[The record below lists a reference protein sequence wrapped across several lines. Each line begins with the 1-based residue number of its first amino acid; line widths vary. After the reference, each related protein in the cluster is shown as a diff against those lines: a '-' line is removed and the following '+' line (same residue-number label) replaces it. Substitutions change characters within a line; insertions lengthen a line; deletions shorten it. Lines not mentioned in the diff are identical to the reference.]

1 MEIKSFPFEAK
12 VDLEKYEFEGY
23 ASTFGNTDLV
33 GDVVEKGAFKKTIQ
47 ERLPKNLIKVL
58 WQHYEPMGLPKH
70 MEEDSKGL
78 YVVAKVSKTNENQ
91 DRLQLMK
98 DGVVDRLSIGYD
110 VVKREIEELEDGKR
124 IVHLKE
130 LKLYEFSPV
139 TFPANEEAV
148 ITGVKGRELEEL
160 LKRIPQLE
168 QYIKAGH
175 FLTPASRQ
183 RIEDAIKALQ
193 ALLVTFEE
201 PGEPTPKSQE
211 PPKIEGI
218 DPDEFQSVLE
228 ELRDFRKSLRSV
240 S

>member
-23 ASTFGNTDLV
+23 ASTFGNVDLV
-33 GDVVEKGAFKKTIQ
+33 GDIVEKGAFKKTIQ

-58 WQHYEPMGLPKH
+58 WQHYDPMGVPKH

-78 YVVAKVSKTNENQ
+78 YVVAKVSKTRENE

-110 VVKREIEELEDGKR
+110 VVKREVDDSAKDR
-124 IVHLKE
+124 TVRLKE

-168 QYIKAGH
+168 QYLKTGYT
-175 FLTPASRQ
+175 FPTVNRQ
-183 RIEDAIKALQ
+183 AVEAAIKALQ

-201 PGEPTPKSQE
+201 PENSTPKSQE
-211 PPKIEGI
+211 PPMLDGI
-218 DPDEFQSVLE
+218 DPEEFQSVLS
-228 ELRDFRKSLRSV
+228 ELRNYRKLTFGG
-240 S
+240 

>member
-12 VDLEKYEFEGY
+12 VDLEKNEFEGY

-58 WQHYEPMGLPKH
+58 WQHYDPMGVPKH

-78 YVVAKVSKTNENQ
+78 YVVAKVSKTRENL

-168 QYIKAGH
+168 QYIKAGRV
-175 FLTPASRQ
+175 LSAASRQ

-193 ALLVTFEE
+193 ALLVLFEE
-201 PGEPTPKSQE
+201 PEKSTPKSQE

-218 DPDEFQSVLE
+218 DPEEFQSVLE
-228 ELRDFRKSLRSV
+228 ELREFRKSLRSV

>member
-1 MEIKSFPFEAK
+1 VEIKSFPFEVK
-12 VDLEKYEFEGY
+12 VDLEKNEFEGY

-58 WQHYEPMGLPKH
+58 WRHYEPMGLPKH

-139 TFPANEEAV
+139 TFAANEEAV
-148 ITGVKGRELEEL
+148 ITGVKNMELEGL

-168 QYIKAGH
+168 QYLKAGRV
-175 FLTPASRQ
+175 LSAANRQ
-183 RIEDAIKALQ
+183 KVEAAIEALQ
-193 ALLVTFEE
+193 ALLEAAEE
-201 PGEPTPKSQE
+201 PEKSTPKGQE
-211 PPKIEGI
+211 PPMLDGI
-218 DPDEFQSVLE
+218 DPEEFQSVLD
-228 ELRDFRKSLRSV
+228 ELRTYRKLTFGG
-240 S
+240 

>member
-23 ASTFGNTDLV
+23 ASTFGNLDLV
-33 GDVVEKGAFKKTIQ
+33 GDIVEKGAFKKTIQ

-58 WQHYEPMGLPKH
+58 WQHYDPMGVPKH

-78 YVVAKVSKTNENQ
+78 YVVAKVSKTRENL

-98 DGVVDRLSIGYD
+98 DGVVDRLSIGYE
-110 VVKREIEELEDGKR
+110 VIKREVEETEDGKQVR
-124 IVHLKE
+124 RLKE

-148 ITGVKGRELEEL
+148 ITRVKGRELEEL

-175 FLTPASRQ
+175 FTAASRQ

-193 ALLVTFEE
+193 ALLVISRSRRI
-201 PGEPTPKSQE
+201 P
-211 PPKIEGI
+211 
-218 DPDEFQSVLE
+218 
-228 ELRDFRKSLRSV
+228 LRRARAANV
-240 S
+240 GWH

>member
-23 ASTFGNTDLV
+23 ASTFGNIDLV
-33 GDVVEKGAFKKTIQ
+33 GDIVEKGAFKKTIQ

-58 WQHYEPMGLPKH
+58 WQHYDPMGVPKH

-78 YVVAKVSKTNENQ
+78 YVVAKVSKTRENL

-98 DGVVDRLSIGYD
+98 DGVVDRLSIGYE
-110 VVKREIEELEDGKR
+110 VIKREVEETEDGKQVR
-124 IVHLKE
+124 RLKE

-148 ITGVKGRELEEL
+148 ITRVKGRELEEL

-168 QYIKAGH
+168 QYIKAGRV
-175 FLTPASRQ
+175 LSAASRQ

-201 PGEPTPKSQE
+201 PENSTPKSQE
-211 PPKIEGI
+211 PPMLDGI
-218 DPDEFQSVLE
+218 DPEEFQSVLE
-228 ELRDFRKSLRSV
+228 ELREFRKSLRRV

>member
-1 MEIKSFPFEAK
+1 MQIKSFPFEAK
-12 VDLEKYEFEGY
+12 VDLEKNEFEGY

-47 ERLPKNLIKVL
+47 ERMPKNLIKVL

-70 MEEDSKGL
+70 LEEDSKGL
-78 YVVAKVSKTNENQ
+78 FVVAKVSRTRENE
-91 DRLQLMK
+91 DRLQLIK

-139 TFPANEEAV
+139 TFPANEEAI

-168 QYIKAGH
+168 QYLKAGH
-175 FLTPASRQ
+175 SLTTASRQ
-183 RIEDAIKALQ
+183 RIEDAIKALK
-193 ALLVTFEE
+193 ALLDAIGE
-201 PGEPTPKSQE
+201 PGKPTLGGQE
-211 PPKIEGI
+211 PPVKGI
-218 DPDEFQSVLE
+218 DPEELQSVLSD
-228 ELRDFRKSLRSV
+228 LRNYRKTTFGG
-240 S
+240 

>member
-1 MEIKSFPFEAK
+1 MQIKSFPFEAK
-12 VDLEKYEFEGY
+12 VDLDKNEFEGY
-23 ASTFGNTDLV
+23 ASTFGNRDLV
-33 GDVVEKGAFKKTIQ
+33 GDIVERGAFAKTIQ
-47 ERLPKNLIKVL
+47 ERFPKGMVKVL
-58 WQHYEPMGLPKH
+58 WQHYDPMGVPKH

-78 YVVAKVSKTNENQ
+78 YVVAKVSKTNENH

-110 VVKREIEELEDGKR
+110 VVKREVDDSAKDR
-124 IVHLKE
+124 TVRLKE

-148 ITGVKGRELEEL
+148 ITGVKEMELEGL

-175 FLTPASRQ
+175 SLTTASRQ

-193 ALLVTFEE
+193 ALLVTCEE
-201 PGEPTPKSQE
+201 PEKSTPKSQE
-211 PPKIEGI
+211 PPKIDGI
-218 DPDEFQSVLE
+218 DPEEFQSVLS
-228 ELRDFRKSLRSV
+228 ELRNYRKLTFGG
-240 S
+240 

>member
-1 MEIKSFPFEAK
+1 MLIKSFPFEAK
-12 VDLEKYEFEGY
+12 VDLGKNEFEGY
-23 ASTFGNTDLV
+23 ASTFGNRDLV
-33 GDVVEKGAFKKTIQ
+33 GDIVEQGAFAKTIQ
-47 ERLPKNLIKVL
+47 ERLPKGLVKVL

-110 VVKREIEELEDGKR
+110 VVKREVDDSAKDR
-124 IVHLKE
+124 TVRLKE

-148 ITGVKGRELEEL
+148 ITGVKNMELEGL

-168 QYIKAGH
+168 QYLKAGH
-175 FLTPASRQ
+175 SLTTASRQ
-183 RIEDAIKALQ
+183 RIEDAIKALK
-193 ALLVTFEE
+193 ALLDAIGE
-201 PGEPTPKSQE
+201 PGKPTPGGQE
-211 PPKIEGI
+211 PPVKGI
-218 DPDEFQSVLE
+218 DPEELQSVLSD
-228 ELRDFRKSLRSV
+228 LRNYRKTTFGG
-240 S
+240 

>member
-23 ASTFGNTDLV
+23 ASTFGNVDLV
-33 GDVVEKGAFKKTIQ
+33 GDIVEKGAFKKTIQ

-58 WQHYEPMGLPKH
+58 WQHYDPMGVPKH

-78 YVVAKVSKTNENQ
+78 YVVAKVSKTRENL

-98 DGVVDRLSIGYD
+98 DGVVDRLSIGYE
-110 VVKREIEELEDGKR
+110 VIKREVEETEDGKQVR
-124 IVHLKE
+124 RLKE

-148 ITGVKGRELEEL
+148 ITRVKGRELEEL

-168 QYIKAGH
+168 QYIKAGRV
-175 FLTPASRQ
+175 LSAASRQ

-193 ALLVTFEE
+193 ALLVLFEE
-201 PGEPTPKSQE
+201 PEKSTPKSQE

-218 DPDEFQSVLE
+218 DPEEFQSVLE
-228 ELRDFRKSLRSV
+228 ELREFRKSLRSV
-240 S
+240 R

>member
-1 MEIKSFPFEAK
+1 MLIKSFPFEAK
-12 VDLEKYEFEGY
+12 VDLEKNEFEGY
-23 ASTFGNTDLV
+23 ASTFGNEDLV
-33 GDVVEKGAFKKTIQ
+33 GDIVEKGAFKKTIQ

-58 WQHYEPMGLPKH
+58 WQHYDPMGVPKH

-78 YVVAKVSKTNENQ
+78 YVVAKVSKTRENQ

-110 VVKREIEELEDGKR
+110 VVKREVDDSAKDR
-124 IVHLKE
+124 TVRLKE

-148 ITGVKGRELEEL
+148 ITGVKNMELEGL

-168 QYIKAGH
+168 QHIKAGH
-175 FLTPASRQ
+175 FLTTASRQ

-201 PGEPTPKSQE
+201 PEKSTPKSQE

-218 DPDEFQSVLE
+218 DPEEFQSVLE

>member
-1 MEIKSFPFEAK
+1 MQIKSFPFEAK
-12 VDLEKYEFEGY
+12 VDLDKNEFEGY
-23 ASTFGNTDLV
+23 ASTFGNRDLV
-33 GDVVEKGAFKKTIQ
+33 GDIVEKGAFAKTIK
-47 ERLPKNLIKVL
+47 ERLPKGLVKVL
-58 WQHYEPMGLPKH
+58 WQHFDPMGMPKH
-70 MEEDSKGL
+70 MEEDSNGL
-78 YVVAKVSKTNENQ
+78 YVVAKVSKTNRNQ

-110 VVKREIEELEDGKR
+110 VVKREVDDSAKDR
-124 IVHLKE
+124 TVRLKE

-148 ITGVKGRELEEL
+148 ITGVKNMELEGL

-175 FLTPASRQ
+175 SLTTASRQ

-193 ALLVTFEE
+193 ALLVTCEE
-201 PGEPTPKSQE
+201 PEKSTPKSQE

-218 DPDEFQSVLE
+218 DPEEFQSVLSD
-228 ELRDFRKSLRSV
+228 LRAYRKMTFGG
-240 S
+240 

>member
-23 ASTFGNTDLV
+23 ASTFGNEDLV
-33 GDVVEKGAFKKTIQ
+33 GDIVEKGAFKKTIQ
-47 ERLPKNLIKVL
+47 ERMPKNLIKVL
-58 WQHYEPMGLPKH
+58 WQHYDPMGVPKH

-78 YVVAKVSKTNENQ
+78 YVVAKVSKTRENQ

-110 VVKREIEELEDGKR
+110 VVKREVDDSAKDR
-124 IVHLKE
+124 TVRLKE
-130 LKLYEFSPV
+130 LRLYEFSPV

-148 ITGVKGRELEEL
+148 ITGVKNMELEGL

-168 QYIKAGH
+168 QYLKAGRV
-175 FLTPASRQ
+175 LSAANRQ
-183 RIEDAIKALQ
+183 KVEAAIEALR
-193 ALLVTFEE
+193 ALLEAAEE
-201 PGEPTPKSQE
+201 PENSTPKGQE
-211 PPKIEGI
+211 PLQIDGI
-218 DPDEFQSVLE
+218 DPDEFQSVLD
-228 ELRDFRKSLRSV
+228 ELRNYRKNLGRV

>member
-1 MEIKSFPFEAK
+1 MLIKSFPFEAK
-12 VDLEKYEFEGY
+12 VDLDKNEFEGY
-23 ASTFGNTDLV
+23 ASTFGNRDLV
-33 GDVVEKGAFKKTIQ
+33 GDIVERGAFAKTIQ
-47 ERLPKNLIKVL
+47 ERFPKGMVKVL
-58 WQHYEPMGLPKH
+58 WQHYDPMGMPKH

-78 YVVAKVSKTNENQ
+78 YVVAKVSKTRENQ

-110 VVKREIEELEDGKR
+110 VVKREVDDSAKDR
-124 IVHLKE
+124 TVRLKE

-168 QYIKAGH
+168 QYLKAGRV
-175 FLTPASRQ
+175 LSAANRQ
-183 RIEDAIKALQ
+183 KVEAAIKALQ

-201 PGEPTPKSQE
+201 PEKSTPKSQE

-218 DPDEFQSVLE
+218 DPEEFQSVLD
-228 ELRDFRKSLRSV
+228 ELRTYRKLTFGG
-240 S
+240 

>member
-1 MEIKSFPFEAK
+1 

-23 ASTFGNTDLV
+23 ASTFGNEDLV
-33 GDVVEKGAFKKTIQ
+33 GDIVEKGAFKKTIQ

-58 WQHYEPMGLPKH
+58 WQHYDPMGLPKH

-78 YVVAKVSKTNENQ
+78 YVVAKVSKTRENQ

-110 VVKREIEELEDGKR
+110 VVKREVDDSAKDR
-124 IVHLKE
+124 TVRLKE

-175 FLTPASRQ
+175 FLTTASRQ

-193 ALLVTFEE
+193 ALLNSFEE
-201 PGEPTPKSQE
+201 PEKSTPKSQE

-218 DPDEFQSVLE
+218 DPEEFQSVLK
-228 ELRDFRKSLRSV
+228 ELKDFRKSLRSV

>member
-12 VDLEKYEFEGY
+12 VDLDKTEFEGY
-23 ASTFGNTDLV
+23 ASTFGNRDLV
-33 GDVVEKGAFKKTIQ
+33 GDRVEKGAFAKTIQ
-47 ERLPKNLIKVL
+47 ERLPKGLVKVL
-58 WQHYEPMGLPKH
+58 WQHYDPMGLPKH

-78 YVVAKVSKTNENQ
+78 YVVAKVSKTRENE

-110 VVKREIEELEDGKR
+110 VVKREVDDSAKDR
-124 IVHLKE
+124 TVRLKE

-148 ITGVKGRELEEL
+148 ITGVKEMELEGL

-175 FLTPASRQ
+175 SLTTASRQ

-193 ALLVTFEE
+193 ALLVTCEE
-201 PGEPTPKSQE
+201 PEKSTPKSQE
-211 PPKIEGI
+211 PPKIDGI
-218 DPDEFQSVLE
+218 DPEEFQSVLS
-228 ELRDFRKSLRSV
+228 ELRNYRKLTFGG
-240 S
+240 

>member
-1 MEIKSFPFEAK
+1 LERKSFPFEAK

-23 ASTFGNTDLV
+23 ASTFGNEDLV
-33 GDVVEKGAFKKTIQ
+33 GDIVEKGAFKKTIQ

-58 WQHYEPMGLPKH
+58 WQHYDPMGLPKH

-78 YVVAKVSKTNENQ
+78 YVVAKVSKTRENQ

-110 VVKREIEELEDGKR
+110 VVKREVDDSAKDR
-124 IVHLKE
+124 TVRLKE

-175 FLTPASRQ
+175 FLTTASRQ

-193 ALLVTFEE
+193 ALLNSFEE
-201 PGEPTPKSQE
+201 PEKSTPKSQE

-218 DPDEFQSVLE
+218 DPEEFQSVLK
-228 ELRDFRKSLRSV
+228 ELKDFRKSLRSV

>member
-1 MEIKSFPFEAK
+1 MQIKSFPFEAK
-12 VDLEKYEFEGY
+12 VDLDKNEFEGY
-23 ASTFGNTDLV
+23 ASTFGNRDLV
-33 GDVVEKGAFKKTIQ
+33 GDIVERGAFAKTIQ
-47 ERLPKNLIKVL
+47 ERFPKGMVKVL
-58 WQHYEPMGLPKH
+58 WQHYDPMGVPKH

-78 YVVAKVSKTNENQ
+78 YVVAKVSKTNENH

-110 VVKREIEELEDGKR
+110 VVKREVDDSAKDR
-124 IVHLKE
+124 TVRLKE

-148 ITGVKGRELEEL
+148 ITGVKNMELEGL

-175 FLTPASRQ
+175 SLTTASRQ

-193 ALLVTFEE
+193 ALLVTCEE
-201 PGEPTPKSQE
+201 PEKSTPKSQE

-218 DPDEFQSVLE
+218 DPEEFQSVLSD
-228 ELRDFRKSLRSV
+228 LRAYRKMTFGG
-240 S
+240 

>member
-23 ASTFGNTDLV
+23 ASTFGNEDLV
-33 GDVVEKGAFKKTIQ
+33 GDIVEKGAFKKTIQ

-58 WQHYEPMGLPKH
+58 WQHYDPMGVPKH

-78 YVVAKVSKTNENQ
+78 YVVAKVSKTRENQ

-110 VVKREIEELEDGKR
+110 VVKREVDDSAKDR
-124 IVHLKE
+124 TVRLKE

-175 FLTPASRQ
+175 FLTTASRQ

-193 ALLVTFEE
+193 ALLNSFEE

-240 S
+240 G

>member
-12 VDLEKYEFEGY
+12 VDLDKNEFEGY
-23 ASTFGNTDLV
+23 ASTFGNRDLV
-33 GDVVEKGAFKKTIQ
+33 GDIVEKGAFAKTIK
-47 ERLPKNLIKVL
+47 ERLPKGLVKVL
-58 WQHYEPMGLPKH
+58 WQHFDPMGMPKH
-70 MEEDSKGL
+70 MEEDSNGL
-78 YVVAKVSKTNENQ
+78 YVVAKVSKTNGNQ

-110 VVKREIEELEDGKR
+110 VVKREVDDSAKDR
-124 IVHLKE
+124 TVRLKE

-148 ITGVKGRELEEL
+148 ITGVKNMELEGL

-175 FLTPASRQ
+175 SLTTASRQ

-193 ALLVTFEE
+193 ALLVTCEE
-201 PGEPTPKSQE
+201 PEKSTPKSQE

-218 DPDEFQSVLE
+218 DPEEFQSVLSD
-228 ELRDFRKSLRSV
+228 LRAYRKMTFGG
-240 S
+240 

>member
-1 MEIKSFPFEAK
+1 MLIKSFPFEAK
-12 VDLEKYEFEGY
+12 VDLDKNEFEGY
-23 ASTFGNTDLV
+23 ASTFGNRDFV
-33 GDVVEKGAFKKTIQ
+33 GDIVERGAFAKTIQ
-47 ERLPKNLIKVL
+47 ERFPKGMVKVL
-58 WQHYEPMGLPKH
+58 WQHYDPMGVPKH

-78 YVVAKVSKTNENQ
+78 YVVAKVSKTNENH

-110 VVKREIEELEDGKR
+110 VVKREVDDSAKDR
-124 IVHLKE
+124 TVRLKE

-148 ITGVKGRELEEL
+148 ITGVKEMELEGL

-175 FLTPASRQ
+175 SLTTASRQ

-193 ALLVTFEE
+193 ALLVTCEE
-201 PGEPTPKSQE
+201 PEKSTPKSQE
-211 PPKIEGI
+211 PPKIDGI
-218 DPDEFQSVLE
+218 DPEEFQSVLS
-228 ELRDFRKSLRSV
+228 ELRNYRKLTFGG
-240 S
+240 

>member
-23 ASTFGNTDLV
+23 ASTFGNMDLV

-58 WQHYEPMGLPKH
+58 WQHYDPMGLPKH

-78 YVVAKVSKTNENQ
+78 YVVAKVSKTRENQ

-110 VVKREIEELEDGKR
+110 VVKREVDDSAKDR
-124 IVHLKE
+124 TVRLKE

-175 FLTPASRQ
+175 FLTTASRQ

-193 ALLVTFEE
+193 ALLNSFEE
-201 PGEPTPKSQE
+201 PEKSTPKSQE

-218 DPDEFQSVLE
+218 DPEEFQSVLK
-228 ELRDFRKSLRSV
+228 ELKDFRKSLRSV